1 MKNAKYTQEV
11 KLGFGVVK
19 FKIWNQHLENR
30 GLVRMATKHNISN

>member
-19 FKIWNQHLENR
+19 FSIWNQGLESQ
-30 GLVRMATKHNISN
+30 AW